1 MGLSS
6 AGAGIVAAVVTL
18 LATPLVMVLA
28 RRAGVLDRPGP
39 LKPHAAP
46 VPYLGGLAIF
56 CGVAVAL
63 VGTPRPAVLVPLA
76 GALALGLLDD
86 ITSLP
91 VLPRFL
97 AEAGI
102 GAGVAW
108 SVGLELSLA
117 SAVVVVA
124 TVVLVNAVNFVDG
137 IDALAAG
144 ACLVTFLGFAV
155 VLDVGRAPVAAAFA
169 GAAAGFLVFNRP
181 PARIYLGDAGS
192 YLLGTSLALLAA
204 AHVVDGH
211 ATWAGAGPDLA
222 VTIALVGYPIV
233 EVVST
238 VARRLIGRL
247 PLFAGDRDHVYDRM
261 VRRGFSP
268 GSTVALLLGAQSVV
282 VASAVAADAL
292 AELVA
297 GVAVVSLVA
306 AATVLASLGSLV
318 GPRQ

>member
-6 AGAGIVAAVVTL
+6 AGAGIVAAVVTV
-18 LATPLVMVLA
+18 LATPLVMLLA
-28 RRAGVLDRPGP
+28 RRAGVLDWPGP

-56 CGVAVAL
+56 CGVAVSL
-63 VGTPRPAVLVPLA
+63 VGTPRPLVLVPLA
-76 GALALGLLDD
+76 GALVLGLLDD

-91 VLPRFL
+91 VLPRLL
-97 AEAGI
+97 AEVGI
-102 GAGVAW
+102 GASVAW
-108 SVGLELSLA
+108 SVGLDLSVA
-117 SAVVVVA
+117 GAVVVVA

-137 IDALAAG
+137 IDALATG
-144 ACLVTFLGFAV
+144 ACVVTFLGFTV
-155 VLDVGRAPVAAAFA
+155 VLDLGRAPVAAAFA

-204 AHVVDGH
+204 AHVGDRH
-211 ATWAGAGPDLA
+211 DTWTGSGLDLA

-238 VARRLIGRL
+238 VARRLISRR

-261 VRRGFSP
+261 VRRGFSTR
-268 GSTVALLLGAQSVV
+268 GAVALLLGAQSVV
-282 VASAVAADAL
+282 VALAVAADAL

-297 GVAVVSLVA
+297 GVAVASLVA
-306 AATVLASLGSLV
+306 ATTVLASLRSLT

>member
-6 AGAGIVAAVVTL
+6 AGAGIVAALVTL

-102 GAGVAW
+102 GVGVAW

-204 AHVVDGH
+204 AYVVDGH

-222 VTIALVGYPIV
+222 VAIALIGYPIV